1 MSIATPAPTTP
12 AAHDLTPGPDGLSRP
27 TRLLPPAA
35 VALGAVGAATG
46 MALHLGAMPEDVRMV
61 IAIAEDPRW
70 LTTHLL
76 LGFGF
81 ALLAFGLA
89 SSLFLLRG
97 RGAKLTGVGAVFSAL
112 GALVMSFSDLTH
124 GAVGFALGTH
134 VTPATSME
142 IHMAYFEHPAI
153 LGMNTGPLLLPLG
166 MILLGAGLLRS
177 RAVPRWM
184 AVVVMLAPVA
194 IHASFA
200 LDLPTIVN
208 GLLLAA
214 GMSVFAYA
222 LTTPGPASAARRAAE
237 LQPSAVAS

>member
-1 MSIATPAPTTP
+1 MSIGTPAPTTP
-12 AAHDLTPGPDGLSRP
+12 AATDRTPGPDGSSRLI
-27 TRLLPPAA
+27 RFLPHAA
-35 VALGAVGAATG
+35 IVVGAVIAGTG
-46 MALHLGAMPEDVRMV
+46 MGLHIGATPEDERLA
-61 IAIAEDPRW
+61 IAIAEDPLW

-97 RGAKLTGVGAVFSAL
+97 RGAQLTGIGAVVGAL

-134 VTPATSME
+134 VSPATSLQ
-142 IHMAYFEHPAI
+142 IHTAYFEHPAI

-184 AVVVMLAPVA
+184 PVVVMLCPLA

-200 LDLPTIVN
+200 VGLPPVVN

-222 LTTPGPASAARRAAE
+222 LRSLRPDTAPRRSAE
-237 LQPSAVAS
+237 LQAPAGAS

>member
-1 MSIATPAPTTP
+1 MSITTPAPTTP
-12 AAHDLTPGPDGLSRP
+12 AANKTPEADGLSRP

-35 VALGAVGAATG
+35 IALGAAGAATG
-46 MALHLGAMPEDVRMV
+46 MALHLGAAPEDVRLA

-81 ALLAFGLA
+81 AVLAFGLA

-97 RGAKLTGVGAVFSAL
+97 RGAKLTGVGASVGAL
-112 GALVMSFSDLTH
+112 GALMMSFSDLTH

-142 IHMAYFEHPAI
+142 IHQAYFEHPAI

-184 AVVVMLAPVA
+184 ALVVTLVPLA

-200 LDLPTIVN
+200 LGLPTVVH
-208 GLLLAA
+208 GLLLAI
-214 GMSVFAYA
+214 GMSVIAYA
-222 LTTPGPASAARRAAE
+222 MTSPRPAPAARRASE
-237 LQPSAVAS
+237 LQPSAVAP

>member
-1 MSIATPAPTTP
+1 MSIATPAPTTR
-12 AAHDLTPGPDGLSRP
+12 AAHHTPSEPDGLSRL

-35 VALGAVGAATG
+35 IVLGAVVAGTG
-46 MALHLGAMPEDVRMV
+46 MALHMGAMPEDERLA

-70 LTTHLL
+70 LLTHLL

-81 ALLAFGLA
+81 AVLAFGLA

-97 RGAKLTGVGAVFSAL
+97 RGAKLTGVGASVGAL

-134 VTPATSME
+134 VTPATSMQ

-153 LGMNTGPLLLPLG
+153 LGMNTGPMLLPLG

-184 AVVVMLAPVA
+184 AVAVMIVPLA

-200 LDLPTIVN
+200 LNLPTVLH

-222 LTTPGPASAARRAAE
+222 LTSRSAG
-237 LQPSAVAS
+237 

>member
-1 MSIATPAPTTP
+1 MSIATPAPTTSADNVMP
-12 AAHDLTPGPDGLSRP
+12 AKPDASRLI
-27 TRLLPPAA
+27 RLLPPAA
-35 VALGAVGAATG
+35 IALGAVGAGTG
-46 MALHLGAMPEDVRMV
+46 MALHLAAMPEDVRMA

-81 ALLAFGLA
+81 ALLAYGLA

-97 RGAKLTGVGAVFSAL
+97 RGAGVTRVGATVSAL

-124 GAVGFALGTH
+124 GALGFALGTQ
-134 VTPATSME
+134 VTPATSLE
-142 IHMAYFEHPAI
+142 IHMAYFKHPAI
-153 LGMNTGPLLLPLG
+153 LALNTGPLLLPLG

-184 AVVVMLAPVA
+184 AVVTMLVPLA

-200 LDLPTIVN
+200 LDLPPVLN
-208 GLLLAA
+208 GLLLTA

-222 LTTPGPASAARRAAE
+222 LASPRPQAASQSAAE
-237 LQPSAVAS
+237 LRPSAVAS

>member
-1 MSIATPAPTTP
+1 MSIATPAPTTS
-12 AAHDLTPGPDGLSRP
+12 AAADMRPEPDGLSRA

-35 VALGAVGAATG
+35 IVLGAVGAGTG
-46 MALHLGAMPEDVRMV
+46 MALHIGAMPEDVRLA
-61 IAIAEDPRW
+61 IAIAEDPLW

-97 RGAKLTGVGAVFSAL
+97 RGAKLTGVGAAVSAL

-134 VTPATSME
+134 VTPATSLE

-153 LGMNTGPLLLPLG
+153 LGMNTGPLLVPLG

-177 RAVPRWM
+177 RAVPRLM
-184 AVVVMLAPVA
+184 AVVIMLAPLA

-200 LDLPTIVN
+200 LDLPTFVN
-208 GLLLAA
+208 GLLLVA
-214 GMSVFAYA
+214 GMAVFAYS
-222 LTTPGPASAARRAAE
+222 LTSPRPAPAARRAAE
-237 LQPSAVAS
+237 LQPSTVTS

>member
-1 MSIATPAPTTP
+1 MSIGTPAPTTP
-12 AAHDLTPGPDGLSRP
+12 AATDSTPGSDGSSRL
-27 TRLLPPAA
+27 TRLLAPTAI
-35 VALGAVGAATG
+35 VVGAVVAGTG
-46 MALHLGAMPEDVRMV
+46 MALHIGATPEDERLA
-61 IAIAEDPRW
+61 IAIAEDSLW

-81 ALLAFGLA
+81 VLLAFGLA
-89 SSLFLLRG
+89 NSLFVLRG
-97 RGAKLTGVGAVFSAL
+97 RGARLTGVGAVVGAL

-184 AVVVMLAPVA
+184 PVVVMLTPLA

-200 LDLPTIVN
+200 LDLPPVVN

-222 LTTPGPASAARRAAE
+222 LTSRPDTAPGSAAE
-237 LQPSAVAS
+237 LQHPAVGL